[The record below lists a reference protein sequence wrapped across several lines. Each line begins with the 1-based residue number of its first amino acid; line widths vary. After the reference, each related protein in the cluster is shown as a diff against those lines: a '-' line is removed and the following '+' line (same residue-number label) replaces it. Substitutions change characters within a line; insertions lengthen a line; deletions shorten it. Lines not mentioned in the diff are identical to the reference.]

1 MKRWIMNDQKTL
13 RDVARAIADASE
25 AIEDI
30 ERRSLYGEK
39 PCRSFEERVLL
50 AGHEIDKGNPLKDF
64 LTQEEIDLAVKTL
77 ADVYIVTGVK
87 FPGDAW

>member
-1 MKRWIMNDQKTL
+1 MKNSPKTL
-13 RDVARAIADASE
+13 RDVAWSIADASE
-25 AIEDI
+25 AIEEI

-39 PCRSFEERVLL
+39 PPHSFEERVLL

>member
-1 MKRWIMNDQKTL
+1 MKNSPKTL
-13 RDVARAIADASE
+13 RDVARSIADASE

-39 PCRSFEERVLL
+39 QERSFEQRVML
-50 AGHEIDKGNPLKDF
+50 AAHEIDKGSPLKDF
-64 LTQEEIDLAVKTL
+64 LSEEEAELAIKTL
-77 ADVYIVTGVK
+77 ADVYVVTGVK